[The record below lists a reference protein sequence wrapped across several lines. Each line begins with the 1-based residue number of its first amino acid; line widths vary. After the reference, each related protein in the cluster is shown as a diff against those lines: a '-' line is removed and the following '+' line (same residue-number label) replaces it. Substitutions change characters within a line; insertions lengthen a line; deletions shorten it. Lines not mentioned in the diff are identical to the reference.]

1 MNIVAEFLNSTRVG
15 EAQVFGNLTL
25 HPLLRDDDAE
35 LDYALMDDAIKE
47 GFARITEV
55 SDEGSIP
62 ELKFVNES
70 PSRVLLLEGEEL
82 IGAKQNRILNISVMA
97 SANLT
102 TLIPVSCVEA
112 GRWGYVSAEFM
123 PAGRT
128 HYAEARAKNRRRVN
142 ETMRESGSRRGNQGE
157 VWHEIDTKLARM
169 SVVSHTQAAE
179 DLYIEK
185 RANLDEYQSAFRAM
199 PKQTGALF
207 AVDGIM
213 AGVDLFDCAS
223 TLEAT
228 LPKLIESYA
237 MDAIDTGARRK
248 NYSEEETTEEFLN
261 RISGSKSEQ
270 HEGVGEGFNYTL
282 DSENLAGGALVVD
295 NRLVH
300 LCAFHVEK
308 QDSVRKT
315 PSSRIARNLKQPRT
329 RSSAA

>member
-112 GRWGYVSAEFM
+112 GRWGYVSNEFM

-179 DLYIEK
+179 DLYIDK
-185 RANLDEYQSAFRAM
+185 RANLDEYQNAFRAT

-207 AVDGIM
+207 AVDGIL

-248 NYSEEETTEEFLN
+248 NYSEEETAEEFLK
-261 RISGSKSEQ
+261 RISGLKSER

-315 PSSRIARNLKQPRT
+315 PNSRIARNLKQPRR
-329 RSSAA
+329 RSRAA